1 MGGAVQVAVQ
11 VQVQA
16 PSVSF
21 CGERTRSINACCR
34 YEMRRAS
41 SSRSVVV
48 LMYGWVNDGT
58 NE

>member
-1 MGGAVQVAVQ
+1 MGGAVQVA

-21 CGERTRSINACCR
+21 CGERSINACCR

-41 SSRSVVV
+41 SSRSVV
-48 LMYGWVNDGT
+48 LMYVWLG
-58 NE
+58 E